1 MTNHTPVFTS
11 SSATGSFT
19 EIANTTDS
27 TTLHT
32 LSGTMNFTDADHS
45 DTHTTTAT
53 LHSAVLSSGSIIP
66 AASLAH
72 FNAAMSAHIVT
83 DSNGSGKISWSFS
96 DADDDFDF
104 LSVNQKLTLTYD
116 IKVSDNHGGTA
127 IQTVKVTVTG
137 TDDKPVFNM
146 TTVATVTEQP
156 NHTLSLT
163 PDTVHIALNFTD
175 DDLTNTGHTA
185 TVLSA
190 SATGNTSGILLG
202 NAELMSFFDVDNVVK
217 NSGSSAGVINTTF
230 SGPDL
235 AFDYLAAGEHLNIT
249 YVVQLDD
256 HAGGVSTQ
264 NVQVT
269 VVGTNDKPFYLSGPE
284 SAHLIEGQNVDSS
297 GNLHASGDLLF
308 TDIDLSDTH
317 TVATT
322 VTAARSGGGAIPL
335 TNAQLLAAFSTA
347 LTPDSTGH
355 LLGDVDWHFALNNS
369 ASSFLAAGE
378 TLTLTYHLAVTDPS
392 LASDSQDVTIT
403 ILGTNHPV
411 VITSGPESAS
421 VSELADTTGS
431 AAIDTTT
438 TTPAGTLA
446 FTDAD
451 TGDTHTVATSLL
463 STSGPTVPA
472 ATQTDLTAALTTT
485 LHDSTGTGTGSVDW
499 NFNVADHDLDFL
511 SEGQTLTVNYNV
523 KVSDASTNANQTVSV
538 VITGTNDAV
547 AISSGP
553 QSGSVAEQANTSG
566 STSLDSTTPVPTGTL
581 AFTDVDL
588 SDTHSVNVAVNSAV
602 WSGGDFVPD
611 DTFNDLQAA
620 LTTMLHDSTGTGAGG
635 IDWSFA
641 IQDKDLDFLGAGET
655 LTVIYDVTV
664 SDGLTTSTQQVTVTA
679 TGALDPL
686 TVNPVVTEISDTAA
700 ADAGSVVWT
709 GNVIADVSDSGGDAS
724 VALHVTDVNGNPTA
738 TTIAGAHGTLF
749 VDSNGTYTYTANT
762 AFDQMQVGDTAT
774 ETYNFTVADSLGRSQ
789 ATTLTLNFT
798 GAADAPVITAADTS
812 GTMTEDLGPTLVVN
826 GGFETGDLTGWSAS
840 GTPGIINAQFTGLGG
855 EFGNYMADLG
865 PTTAMDP
872 TLTLQQS
879 IATTPGQHYTVS
891 FYVLGDTEASSNFLN
906 VTWDGGATPILA
918 LTDVFGGLTRYSF
931 DVVASSAHTTLAF
944 TYADDGT
951 GLHVDQVTLGAAAG
965 QPTESSDGTI
975 AFSDVETAD
984 THTANFTPDGSG
996 YLGTFS
1002 IDPLSESGG
1011 SGLVAWHYT
1020 VNNSD
1025 IQFLAAGQQL
1035 IQSYTVNVTDN
1046 HGANTPTDVTITI
1059 NGANDAPTAVG
1070 ENVITDAGP
1079 SSVIDVPGWALAA
1092 NDTDPDT
1099 TDHVSLK
1106 DVVASSGGFG
1116 FKSGSD
1122 AFFIE
1127 DATQG
1132 GSFDYT
1138 ATDGIATSAN
1148 TATATITNNATTATA
1163 LVGTGG
1169 DDILIATNGS
1179 ETLSGG
1185 GGNDILIGNSG
1196 AHVMTGG
1203 GGNDSFAFLHTT
1215 DGPGTITDFNNT
1227 TQQDHIA
1234 VSAGGFGGGLSAGQ
1248 DVSSIFETSG
1258 DDQFSGFGAEFHFD
1272 TANQTLYYSSDGTQ
1286 ASAITVATVQAG
1298 VLLHAH
1304 DLLIVV

>member
-19 EIANTTDS
+19 ETANTTDS
-27 TTLHT
+27 TALHT
-32 LSGTMNFTDADHS
+32 LTGTMNFKDSDHS

-53 LHSAVLSSGSIIP
+53 LNSTSVSGGTIIP

-72 FNAAMSAHIVT
+72 FQAAMTSQIT
-83 DSNGSGKISWSFS
+83 SDSNGSGKLKWTFS
-96 DADDDFDF
+96 DPDDDFDF
-104 LSVNQKLTLTYD
+104 LSKNQTLTLTYD
-116 IKVSDNHGGTA
+116 ITVSDNHGGTA
-127 IQTVKVTVTG
+127 IQTVQVTVTG
-137 TDDKPVFNM
+137 TDDKPVI
-146 TTVATVTEQP
+146 TTTALATVTEQA
-156 NHTLSLT
+156 NQILSLS
-163 PDTVHIALNFTD
+163 PDTVQVALNFTD
-175 DDLTNTGHTA
+175 DDLANTGHTA

-190 SATGNTSGILLG
+190 SATGNTSGIIFG
-202 NAELMSFFDVDNVVK
+202 NAELMSFFHVDNVVK
-217 NSGSSAGVINTTF
+217 NAGSSAGVINTTF

-256 HAGGVSTQ
+256 HAGGISTQ

-269 VVGTNDKPFYLSGPE
+269 VVGTNDAPIYLSGPE
-284 SAHLIEGQNVDSS
+284 SAHLVEDQNVNSS
-297 GNLHASGDLLF
+297 GNLTAHGDLFF

-317 TVATT
+317 AVSTT
-322 VTAARSGGGAIPL
+322 VSAARSGGGSIPL
-335 TNAQLLAAFSTA
+335 TNAQMLALFSTS
-347 LTPDSTGH
+347 LEDSTGH
-355 LLGDVDWHFALNNS
+355 VLGEVDWNFAMQNS
-369 ASSFLAAGE
+369 TSSFLGGGE
-378 TLTLTYHLAVTDPS
+378 ILTLTYHVSVTDPS
-392 LASDSQDVTIT
+392 GGTDTQDVTVT

-411 VITSGPESAS
+411 AITSGPESAS
-421 VSELADTTGS
+421 VTELADTTGS

-438 TTPAGTLA
+438 TVPAGTLA

-463 STSGPTVPA
+463 STSGPAVPA
-472 ATQTDLTAALTTT
+472 ATQADLAAALSTT

-499 NFNVADHDLDFL
+499 NFNIADHDLDFL
-511 SEGQTLTVNYNV
+511 AEGQQLTVNYNV

-538 VITGTNDAV
+538 VITGANDAV
-547 AISSGP
+547 AITSGP
-553 QSGSVAEQANTSG
+553 ESGSVAEQANTSG

-588 SDTHSVNVAVNSAV
+588 SDTHSVSVAVNSAV
-602 WSGGDFVPD
+602 WSGGDFIPD
-611 DTFNDLQAA
+611 DTLNDLQAA
-620 LTTMLHDSTGTGAGG
+620 LTTTLHDSTGTGAGG
-635 IDWSFA
+635 IDWNFA
-641 IQDKDLDFLGAGET
+641 IQDKDLDFLGNGET
-655 LTVIYDVTV
+655 LTVTYDVTV
-664 SDGLTTSTQQVTVTA
+664 SDGITTSTQQVTVTA

-686 TVNPVVTEISDTAA
+686 IVNPVVADVSDTAA
-700 ADAGSVVWT
+700 ADAGNIVWS
-709 GNVIADVSDSGGDAS
+709 GNAIQDVSDNGGDAS
-724 VALHVTDVNGNPTA
+724 VSLSITDVDGNPTNA
-738 TTIAGAHGTLF
+738 TIVGAHGTLF
-749 VDSNGTYTYTANT
+749 VAANGNYSYTANT
-762 AFDQMQVGDTAT
+762 ALDQMQVGDTAT
-774 ETYNFTVADSLGRSQ
+774 ETYNFTVTDSLGRTQ

-826 GGFETGDLTGWSAS
+826 GGFETGNLTGWTAS
-840 GTPGIINAQFTGLGG
+840 DTDIISAQFVGLGG

-865 PTTAMDP
+865 ATATTQ
-872 TLTLQQS
+872 TLAQS

-906 VTWDGGATPILA
+906 VTWDGGPAILSQ
-918 LTDVFGGLTRYSF
+918 TDIFGGLTRYSF
-931 DVVASSAHTTLAF
+931 DVVGEAASSSTVLQFA
-944 TYADDGT
+944 YADDGT
-951 GLHVDQVTLGAAAG
+951 GLHLDQVTVGAATG

-975 AFSDVETAD
+975 AFSDIETAD

-1002 IDPLSESGG
+1002 LDPLSESGG
-1011 SGLVAWHYT
+1011 SGSVAWHYT

-1046 HGANTPTDVTITI
+1046 HGASTPTDVTITI
-1059 NGANDAPTAVG
+1059 NGANDAPTAVS

-1079 SSVIDVPGWALAA
+1079 SSVIDIPGWALAA

-1099 TDHVSLK
+1099 TDHVSLGN
-1106 DVVASSGGFG
+1106 VVSSSGGFG
-1116 FKSGSD
+1116 FKSVGD

-1127 DATQG
+1127 DATLG

-1138 ATDGIATSAN
+1138 ASDGIANSAN
-1148 TATATITNNATTATA
+1148 TATATLINNATSATA

-1234 VSAGGFGGGLSAGQ
+1234 ISASGFGGGLSAGQ

-1298 VLLHAH
+1298 VLLQAH